1 MAGNPGPIAG
11 GSARQSV
18 RGSFVPPN
26 PSRHGSSTSVHTLG
40 NASVRNG
47 GNLGSPSHGLDEAFT
62 PPVENH
68 EEGDLT
74 SANLAP
80 PEGNNHSPSPQNSPL
95 ITPMNPNPYINVGP
109 APAPRQRFTS
119 TTTMDSYG
127 RPQSLFSVASG
138 PLLSGGNTG
147 ARPSSAYDIPLGS
160 TRPRYV
166 SDAMSDGRP
175 ESTFS
180 TTPLIRRANS
190 GELLQ
195 VSPSSGG
202 GASMG
207 VSASPGTSAQ
217 QQQQTPGNEGVMS
230 PPRPRFMNDVSPGPR
245 PDSTFSMGSAN
256 GSPLRPQS
264 RYMDASGPRPS
275 SEAN

>member
-1 MAGNPGPIAG
+1 
-11 GSARQSV
+11 
-18 RGSFVPPN
+18 
-26 PSRHGSSTSVHTLG
+26 
-40 NASVRNG
+40 
-47 GNLGSPSHGLDEAFT
+47 
-62 PPVENH
+62 
-68 EEGDLT
+68 
-74 SANLAP
+74 
-80 PEGNNHSPSPQNSPL
+80 
-95 ITPMNPNPYINVGP
+95 MNPNPYVNVGP

-138 PLLSGGNTG
+138 PLLSGGNMA
-147 ARPSSAYDIPLGS
+147 ARPSSTYDIPLGS
-160 TRPRYV
+160 TRPRYI

-195 VSPSSGG
+195 TSPSSGG
-202 GASMG
+202 GP
-207 VSASPGTSAQ
+207 SAGMSGSPLAVQQQLQQQQHLQ
-217 QQQQTPGNEGVMS
+217 QQQQTNGDGDMMS

-256 GSPLRPQS
+256 GSPMRPQS
-264 RYMDASGPRPS
+264 RFMDTSGGPRPS
-275 SEAN
+275 SEVN